1 MLARSY
7 IERILDQ
14 AVSCKVD
21 YAEVFFEDVE
31 RTKVDL
37 IDSEAAGCAL
47 GRESGIGIRVFKEI
61 GRAHV

>member
-37 IDSEAAGCAL
+37 IDSEAALVSACL
-47 GRESGIGIRVFKEI
+47 RDWKVNICIVQM
-61 GRAHV
+61 

>member
-14 AVSCKVD
+14 AVSCTVD
-21 YAEVFFEDVE
+21 YEEVFFEDVE

-37 IDSEAAGCAL
+37 IDAVAAG
-47 GRESGIGIRVFKEI
+47 
-61 GRAHV
+61 